1 MIAYSFETKNDNRIG
16 FRNEQ
21 GAEFTFKFS
30 WDAEDVVT
38 LQDELVAEGFTH
50 VYDHDN
56 MGEDVVTLQEW
67 IDKLKEDLID

>member
-1 MIAYSFETKNDNRIG
+1 MIAYSFETKQDSRIG

-30 WDAEDVVT
+30 WAVEDVDT
-38 LQDELVAEGFTH
+38 LADEMIAVGFSS
-50 VYDHDN
+50 VWDPDN

-67 IDKLKEDLID
+67 IDKLKEDLS